1 MMAPRSRRDAG
12 DRWRQPGALLGLS
25 LLALGYWGTVA
36 LFTAH
41 RAEAPPLAP
50 PVMLEVTP
58 PFEWKF
64 QRRFNFNR
72 PCPRLLP
79 DDSYRWV
86 DPAWSPYTITRPIG
100 LAYGTPRTLLLNHP
114 SR

>member
-1 MMAPRSRRDAG
+1 MMAPRSRRNAG
-12 DRWRQPGALLGLS
+12 DGWRQPGALLGLA

-36 LFTAH
+36 LFAAH

-50 PVMLEVTP
+50 PTLLEEP
-58 PFEWKF
+58 PQLEWKF
-64 QRRFNFNR
+64 QRRFR
-72 PCPRLLP
+72 QTCPQLLP

-86 DPAWSPYTITRPIG
+86 DPVWSNYAIARPIG
-100 LAYGTPRTLLLNHP
+100 LAHGTPRTLLLNHP